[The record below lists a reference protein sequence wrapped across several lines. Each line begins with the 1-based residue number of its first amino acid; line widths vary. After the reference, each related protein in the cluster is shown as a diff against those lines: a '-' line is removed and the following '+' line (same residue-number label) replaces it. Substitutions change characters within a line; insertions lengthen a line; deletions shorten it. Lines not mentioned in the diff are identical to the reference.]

1 MNDDQPRPP
10 DPGAAPPPAGDLG
23 GISKDERTLAM
34 LCHLLSFSFVIV
46 PLGNILGPLVLWL
59 IKKDEMPFV
68 DRHGRAVLNFQITYT
83 IVVLVAVLLVFVG
96 VGICILAALPVVHLI
111 TGVIGA
117 VRAQD
122 GRPYTYPM
130 AIPFLGP

>member
-1 MNDDQPRPP
+1 MNEDQPRPP
-10 DPGAAPPPAGDLG
+10 DAGAPPPPTGELG
-23 GISKDERTLAM
+23 AISKDERTLAM
-34 LCHLLSFSFVIV
+34 LCHLLSFSFVVI

-59 IKKDEMPFV
+59 VKKDEMAFV

-96 VGICILAALPVVHLI
+96 VGICILAALPVLHLI
-111 TGVIGA
+111 TGIIGA

-130 AIPFLGP
+130 AIPFLGS